1 VIDEGHRLKN
11 AGCKLNGELRAYK
24 ADHRLLITGTPLQN
38 NLEELWSLL
47 NFLMPGTFDSSDD
60 FKVWFGGTM
69 ESPGPRSVNDCHGP
83 SDDVDSDDDA
93 VHAALLNEEEV
104 LIVTNRLHQVLRPFI
119 LRRLKDAVVADLPAK
134 VEHVIRCRPSAY
146 QSALFSAVEEHL
158 SRKGG
163 VRGVSNVLM
172 ELRCISNHPLISRL
186 HPDGAEDSLP
196 RHPMPAEIR
205 LCGKLEVLDRLLL
218 KLKAAGHR
226 VLIFCTMTR
235 LLDVLENYLEWRG
248 LSYLRLDG
256 STKSSDR
263 GALVAEFNAPNSSA
277 FTFLLSVR
285 AGGVGL
291 NLQSADTVIFYDT
304 DWNPQMDAQAAAR
317 VHRLGQS
324 RAVHVLRLVTEG
336 SVEERVVAV
345 AAEKRG
351 VAEMSITA
359 GFFDGKTGV
368 AERQRFLLDLL
379 REEEGR
385 RNATRGG
392 SGCGILTDADVRKTL
407 FFFCFSSLNK
417 WNTLCCLGVGSVH

>member
-1 VIDEGHRLKN
+1 
-11 AGCKLNGELRAYK
+11 
-24 ADHRLLITGTPLQN
+24 
-38 NLEELWSLL
+38 
-47 NFLMPGTFDSSDD
+47 
-60 FKVWFGGTM
+60 
-69 ESPGPRSVNDCHGP
+69 
-83 SDDVDSDDDA
+83 
-93 VHAALLNEEEV
+93 
-104 LIVTNRLHQVLRPFI
+104 
-119 LRRLKDAVVADLPAK
+119 
-134 VEHVIRCRPSAY
+134 
-146 QSALFSAVEEHL
+146 
-158 SRKGG
+158 
-163 VRGVSNVLM
+163 
-172 ELRCISNHPLISRL
+172 
-186 HPDGAEDSLP
+186 
-196 RHPMPAEIR
+196 
-205 LCGKLEVLDRLLL
+205 
-218 KLKAAGHR
+218 
-226 VLIFCTMTR
+226 
-235 LLDVLENYLEWRG
+235 
-248 LSYLRLDG
+248 
-256 STKSSDR
+256 
-263 GALVAEFNAPNSSA
+263 
-277 FTFLLSVR
+277 VR